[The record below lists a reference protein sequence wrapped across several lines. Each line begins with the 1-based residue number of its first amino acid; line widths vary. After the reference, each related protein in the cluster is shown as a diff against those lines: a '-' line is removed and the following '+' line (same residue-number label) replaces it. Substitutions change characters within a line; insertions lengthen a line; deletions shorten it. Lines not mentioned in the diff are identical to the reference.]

1 MNSVVESYKALLQEA
16 KDLAKRQIEHL
27 ESTIAKMESE
37 RKVLPVVTFYY
48 PLHGRGRFTPRRV
61 KVIEMNDV
69 YLRGFEIE
77 RNKTDDKGQPKTY
90 LIEKIEDGGRVR
102 LISA

>member
-1 MNSVVESYKALLQEA
+1 MSVNYQSLLSEA
-16 KDLAKRQIEHL
+16 QKQIEKLQATLDHL
-27 ESTIAKMESE
+27 SGEITP
-37 RKVLPVVTFYY
+37 RQLPVVTFYY

-77 RNKTDDKGQPKTY
+77 RNKTDEKGQPKTY

-102 LISA
+102 LVSA